1 MSVNLK
7 GSVLPLPVRR
17 SLIKLGQDLA
27 LARRRRRISTS
38 SMAERIQIST
48 ATLRRLERGDPSVSI
63 GTFAQALFVL
73 NAIDRFAGV
82 AGAGQQEGHL
92 SEHGPGADGEED
104 GPHLDAIPGRWLQ
117 AGGFSVD
124 DQQPLGDGSCLLYT
138 SPSPRD

>member
-7 GSVLPLPVRR
+7 RSALPLPVRR

-73 NAIDRFAGV
+73 NAIDRFAQLLDTAADEVGLQLMDEAVPKRIRGGV
-82 AGAGQQEGHL
+82 RGPASGAL
-92 SEHGPGADGEED
+92 
-104 GPHLDAIPGRWLQ
+104 
-117 AGGFSVD
+117 
-124 DQQPLGDGSCLLYT
+124 
-138 SPSPRD
+138 